1 MFFFTAIVLIS
12 IQVVSAE
19 ELLTKNYR
27 IVVDRRC
34 SEGNVICDN
43 VTYLGINRKSGKSI
57 KLIGSTWHH
66 MCPDGIT
73 PCHFLGYVF
82 KNGNI
87 TYYVG
92 GDATLKITQG
102 NKVLLEEKEIWK
114 D

>member
-1 MFFFTAIVLIS
+1 M
-12 IQVVSAE
+12 
-19 ELLTKNYR
+19 
-27 IVVDRRC
+27 
-34 SEGNVICDN
+34 
-43 VTYLGINRKSGKSI
+43 
-57 KLIGSTWHH
+57 IGSTWHH